1 VGKLI
6 AIAKRHLETV
16 DLLQYLELVDCDTLK
31 PAESPLHRPAALC
44 AAAYIGSTR
53 LIDNV
58 ILASSPP

>member
-16 DLLQYLELVDCDTLK
+16 DLLQYLELVDCYTLK